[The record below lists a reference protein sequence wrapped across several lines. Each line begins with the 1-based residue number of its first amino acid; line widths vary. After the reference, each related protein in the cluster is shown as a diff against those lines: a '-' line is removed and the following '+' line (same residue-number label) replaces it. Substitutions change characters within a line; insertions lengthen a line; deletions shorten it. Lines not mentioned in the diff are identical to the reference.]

1 MNRRADPV
9 ELSRDLWGTTI
20 PMGDRTILVAGQQVL
35 IVQALGGSVTV
46 QTARGELVRI
56 DGKDAD
62 AVGLESV
69 DLLGDAASNESAAT
83 DGANRGAGG
92 AGGSGFDMGTVT
104 VALQQVYDPEIPVNV
119 VDLGLIYRCDE
130 LVSPDGTRRISID
143 MSMTAP
149 GCGMG
154 DVLREDAMRV
164 VKAVPGVDDVDVT
177 LVWEPPWG
185 LERMSEE
192 ARLELGLL

>member
-1 MNRRADPV
+1 MSNRSEPV
-9 ELSRDLWGTTI
+9 ELARDLWGTTI
-20 PMGDRTILVAGQQVL
+20 PMGDRTILVAGQQV
-35 IVQALGGSVTV
+35 IVLQALGGSVTV

-62 AVGLESV
+62 AVGLELV
-69 DLLGDAASNESAAT
+69 DILGDAAPADDGAAT
-83 DGANRGAGG
+83 SGSSSDGDFNMDA
-92 AGGSGFDMGTVT
+92 VT
-104 VALQQVYDPEIPVNV
+104 IALQQVYDPEIPVNV

-130 LVSPDGTRRISID
+130 VVSPEGSRRISID

-154 DVLREDAMRV
+154 DVLKDDAERV
-164 VKAVPGVDDVDVT
+164 VKAVPGVDEVDVT
-177 LVWEPPWG
+177 LVMEPPWG
-185 LERMSEE
+185 LDRMSEE